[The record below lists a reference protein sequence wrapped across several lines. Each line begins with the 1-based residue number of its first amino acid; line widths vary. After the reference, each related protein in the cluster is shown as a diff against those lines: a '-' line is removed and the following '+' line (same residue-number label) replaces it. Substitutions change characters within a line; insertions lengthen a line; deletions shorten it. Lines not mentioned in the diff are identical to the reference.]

1 MRRTLATALAIL
13 LVLSSSPSFAAAPQ
27 GQTPGA
33 PAAALKQQLVS
44 IPAGAVVEVRLQ
56 QKASAKL
63 TGKLGTVTDEGFEVQ
78 TVKSGKVSTEKLA
91 FADVKSVK
99 EKKGMH
105 VATKALIA
113 TGVVIGVLFA
123 IVGIAVAAGAPLSN

>member
-56 QKASAKL
+56 QKGSAKL

-105 VATKALIA
+105 IVPKSLILA
-113 TGVVIGVLFA
+113 GVVIGILALVSF
-123 IVGIAVAAGAPLSN
+123 IAYAAGGGD